1 MTDENILTGKKILIV
16 DDEPDILDSLED
28 LLTMCEVTKA
38 GNFEDAKTYM
48 ERQNFDMAVL
58 DIMGVSG
65 YELLE
70 VAVRRDLPAVML
82 TAHALTPDNIVK
94 SYKKGAAYFLPKEKM
109 ADIATFLA
117 DVFEARA
124 KGENTWDSWMS
135 RLAGYCE
142 KTFGAKWMDPNK
154 DFWEKFPFY

>member
-1 MTDENILTGKKILIV
+1 MTDETILTGKKILIV
-16 DDEPDILDSLED
+16 DDEPDVLDTLED

-38 GNFEDAKTYM
+38 GSFEEAADLMA
-48 ERQNFDMAVL
+48 QHSFDMAIL

-70 VAVRRDLPAVML
+70 IAVRHDLPAVML

-94 SYKKGAAYFLPKEKM
+94 SHKKGAAYFLPKEKM
-109 ADIATFLA
+109 SDISSFLA
-117 DVFEARA
+117 EVFDARA
-124 KGENTWDSWMS
+124 KGENTWDRWME
-135 RLAGYCE
+135 RLADYCE

-154 DFWEKFPFY
+154 DFWDKFPFY